1 MTIKELVELNFCI
14 AEIEVEVRSNGRLK
28 AKYYIGDGA
37 WRDAK
42 LREHEAHQNYKVEF
56 IAEKI
61 NRFENDHVYHDVI
74 LKNIP
79 KKILKMP
86 RQYAPH
92 NLLKCPARC
101 SIIIKCIMVNYQLSF

>member
-42 LREHEAHQNYKVEF
+42 LREHEAHQDYKVEF

-61 NRFENDHVYHDVI
+61 
-74 LKNIP
+74 
-79 KKILKMP
+79 KILQRVK
-86 RQYAPH
+86 
-92 NLLKCPARC
+92 NGEGILLPPDLFLYISDQEFGIKG
-101 SIIIKCIMVNYQLSF
+101 SICMADDKKTLASD

>member
-37 WRDAK
+37 WRDTR
-42 LREHEAHQNYKVEF
+42 LREHEAHQDYKVEF

-61 NRFENDHVYHDVI
+61 NRFENDHALI
-74 LKNIP
+74 A
-79 KKILKMP
+79 
-86 RQYAPH
+86 APATDEYPTCFVLF
-92 NLLKCPARC
+92 NA
-101 SIIIKCIMVNYQLSF
+101 I